1 MNKIQITILN
11 YTIVFFMFATLSGCD
26 KELTV
31 IEKQPYQV
39 PKFFNPVVKPSL
51 FNSSVVR
58 TWDGWFYAYGSEE
71 NWVGAGG
78 ARLMPVMK
86 SADMVN
92 WTYQR
97 NIFSARPSW
106 STGAMTSPDVVEV
119 DRRYYV
125 YYSFASASATNPK
138 PSIALGTSVTP
149 MGPFVEREDMEDMGT
164 KPGNLFD
171 TDSVATPN
179 PRHPFFFRDGDG
191 PKYLFWTSN
200 LAGDDRS
207 AVYGIQLSANGQRIP
222 DFTAMKKVASA
233 SFDGVLIHKKDNF
246 YYFFGT
252 RVIGTASTIVVG
264 RSTALFGP
272 YLDKTGGDLNVGT
285 NGTIFIEANATFSAP
300 GHNSKIFTDK
310 NKEDWMMFHAIDSR
324 DPKFT
329 NNLDK
334 KPLLL
339 TKVIWNNG
347 WPEVVA
353 DYLTTKELSG
363 PNFY

>member
-1 MNKIQITILN
+1 MLKYTPIL
-11 YTIVFFMFATLSGCD
+11 FMFAILTGCT
-26 KELTV
+26 KKLTV
-31 IEKQPYQV
+31 IEQQPYQV

-51 FNSSVVR
+51 FNSSVLR
-58 TWDGWFYAYGSEE
+58 TWDGWFYSYGSEE

-97 NIFSARPSW
+97 NIFNARPSW
-106 STGAMTSPDVVEV
+106 STGSMTSPDVVEV
-119 DRRYYV
+119 DRKYYV
-125 YYSFASASATNPK
+125 YYSFATASATSPK

-149 MGPFVEREDMEDMGT
+149 MGPFVEREDMDDMGT

-171 TDSVATPN
+171 TDSVTTPN
-179 PRHPFFFRDGDG
+179 PRHPFFFQEESG

-200 LAGDDRS
+200 LAGNS
-207 AVYGIQLSANGQRIP
+207 QSGVYGIRLSASGQRIP
-222 DFTAMKKVASA
+222 DFKSMVKVASEV
-233 SFDGVLIHKKDNF
+233 FEGVLIQKKDDY
-246 YYFFGT
+246 YYFFAT
-252 RVIGTASTIVVG
+252 RVSGTASTIVVG
-264 RSTALFGP
+264 RSKNLFGP
-272 YLDKTGGDLNVGT
+272 YLDKNGGDLSVGT
-285 NGTIFIEANATFSAP
+285 NGSVFIEANSTFTSP

-310 NKEDWMMFHAIDSR
+310 NKEDWIMFHAIDTR

-334 KPLLL
+334 KPLMLA
-339 TKVIWNNG
+339 KIIWNNG

-353 DYLTTKELSG
+353 DYLTTKELTG

>member
-1 MNKIQITILN
+1 MNKIQITILR
-11 YTIVFFMFATLSGCD
+11 YALVLFMLTSLAGCD

-31 IEKQPYQV
+31 IEKQAYEV
-39 PKFFNPVVKPSL
+39 PKFFNPVVKPSM
-51 FNSSVVR
+51 FNSSLVR

-78 ARLMPVMK
+78 ARLMPIMK

-97 NIFSARPSW
+97 NIFNARPGW
-106 STGAMTSPDVVEV
+106 NTGAMTSPDVVEV

-125 YYSFASASATNPK
+125 YYSFAGTSATSPK
-138 PSIALGTSVTP
+138 PSIAVGTSVTP
-149 MGPFVEREDMEDMGT
+149 IGPFVEREDMEDMGT

-171 TDSVATPN
+171 IDSVDTPN
-179 PRHPFFFRDGDG
+179 PRHPFFFQEDKGS
-191 PKYLFWTSN
+191 KYLFYTSN
-200 LAGDDRS
+200 LAGNDKS
-207 AVYGIQLSANGQRIP
+207 GVYAFQLSANGQRIS
-222 DFTAMKKVASA
+222 DFTSMKKVAA
-233 SFDGVLIHKKDNF
+233 ADFEGVMIHKKDNF

-252 RVIGTASTIVVG
+252 RVGSTGSTIVVG
-264 RSTALFGP
+264 RSTNLLGP
-272 YLDKTGGDLNVGT
+272 YVDKAGGDLMVGT
-285 NGTIFIEANATFSAP
+285 NGSIFVEANDNFTSP
-300 GHNSKIFTDK
+300 GHNSKIYTDK
-310 NKEDWMMFHAIDSR
+310 NKEDWMMFHAIDKR

-339 TKVIWNNG
+339 TKIVWNNG

-353 DYLTTKELSG
+353 EYLTPNELTG